1 MAKTNPDKTI
11 LKTRKGV
18 EPLIVERPAGT
29 QATATNTYPG
39 AYLPYSVSSPATYL
53 HQNGATKS
61 TGAPLNRRPVFA
73 VERGEIGQDISSPTT
88 PGDLVAGFHPQEG
101 DVVYALAVTGTTYS
115 PGNLMKPEAGSTYG
129 ALKQANATT
138 GATPTLVGICRSTI
152 ATAATNLA
160 TQLTKKIKLEVL

>member
-53 HQNGATKS
+53 HQNASTYG
-61 TGAPLNRRPVFA
+61 TGAPLRTRPVFA

-88 PGDLVAGFHPQEG
+88 PGDLVAGAYLENG
-101 DVVYALAVTGTTYS
+101 DLVYALAATGNTYS
-115 PGNLMKPEAGSTYG
+115 PGDLMKPTAGSTYG
-129 ALKQANATT
+129 ALSTKAAT
-138 GATPTLVGICRSTI
+138 GATSSVVGICRSTI